1 MLNLKPQLP
10 FFTSEKRFKP
20 PTAELSQIP
29 PVSYFKPTITFKE
42 NPELFLNGLIKD
54 VKKDL
59 IPKNVLKTV
68 EQATQKNLQTKLLIR
83 PQEKEYD
90 GTAQFLQLARQAMRF
105 DLDYVSNLS
114 APRQGSRAPIR
125 ERPKTAPT
133 SQPEIKKVEKSQ
145 SDIQAE
151 QAESQKSQL
160 IATQESKAVESV
172 LTEAEQRQIIR
183 TVYGENSKATT
194 KRRDFINQLSQQ
206 GKTTQQ
212 ITDFLKTMSKQSKAQ
227 EQTTQITATT
237 GGVAQVK
244 GGQALRA
251 LKVAEP
257 SKTGFTPAPPP
268 PKATGGAVLP
278 PVKQTGSNIGK
289 K

>member
-20 PTAELSQIP
+20 PTTEISQIP
-29 PVSYFKPTITFKE
+29 PVSYFKPSITFKE

-68 EQATQKNLQTKLLIR
+68 EQATQKNPQTKLLIR

-90 GTAQFLQLARQAMRF
+90 GTAQFLELARQAMRF
-105 DLDYVSNLS
+105 DMDYVTNLS

-133 SQPEIKKVEKSQ
+133 TQPEIKKVEKSQ

-151 QAESQKSQL
+151 QAETQKSQL
-160 IATQESKAVESV
+160 ISTQESKAVESV
-172 LTEAEQRQIIR
+172 LSDAEQTQIIR
-183 TVYGENSKATT
+183 SVYGENSKATK
-194 KRRDFINQLSQQ
+194 KRKDFIIQLSQQ
-206 GKTTQQ
+206 GKSTQQ
-212 ITDFLKTMSKQSKAQ
+212 ITDILKTMSKQSNVK
-227 EQTTQITATT
+227 EQTTEITATA
-237 GGVAQVK
+237 GGVPQVK

-251 LKVAEP
+251 LKVAEQG
-257 SKTGFTPAPPP
+257 KMGFTPAPPP